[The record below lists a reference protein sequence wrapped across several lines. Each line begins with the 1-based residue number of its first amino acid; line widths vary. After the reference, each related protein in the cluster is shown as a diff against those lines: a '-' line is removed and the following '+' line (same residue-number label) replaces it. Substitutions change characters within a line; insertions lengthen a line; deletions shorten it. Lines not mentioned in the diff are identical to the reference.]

1 MADAQQLI
9 ATATRLLDDRQGMP
23 HPSEPRLREA
33 DVRARIAQATAA
45 NAQADALDRIAQ
57 ALTRLADHETSAQ
70 PITRYSA

>member
-9 ATATRLLDDRQGMP
+9 ATATRLLNRDGISPVR
-23 HPSEPRLREA
+23 EEYLREA
-33 DVRARIAQATAA
+33 EVRARLAQATAA
-45 NAQADALDRIAQ
+45 KDQADALDRIAH